1 MASKRERMRELYDKA
16 DRIKP
21 MAEKDGQVFVNF
33 DEAATLNSLNA
44 EEPHGTG
51 MQMRNADGSIASTG
65 KTVHAVNPDYF
76 FANRYMVKGKKMHV
90 VSGHEPTGYRCI
102 KEQSTGHIFVK
113 SIPVYVIAREEKK
126 DAEGNTIK
134 GEKGNLVLEKV
145 TTISDSEFISDF
157 TKTLDHES
165 MAKIL
170 PLITEHGNDMT
181 ADSMPI

>member
-1 MASKRERMRELYDKA
+1 MASKRDRMRSLYEKA
-16 DRIKP
+16 DKVRP
-21 MAEKDGQVFVNF
+21 YAEKDGQKFVSF
-33 DEAATLNSLNA
+33 EDASVLNSLNA

-102 KEQSTGHIFVK
+102 KEQSSGHIFVK
-113 SIPVYVIAREEKK
+113 SIPVYVIARDEDK
-126 DAEGNTIK
+126 
-134 GEKGNLVLEKV
+134 NLVLERV

>member
-1 MASKRERMRELYDKA
+1 MASKRERMRELYEKA
-16 DRIKP
+16 DKIKP
-21 MAEKDGQVFVNF
+21 YAEKDGQKFCSFEDASV
-33 DEAATLNSLNA
+33 LNSLNA

-102 KEQSTGHIFVK
+102 KEQSSGHIFVK
-113 SIPVYVIAREEKK
+113 SIPVYVIARDEDK
-126 DAEGNTIK
+126 
-134 GEKGNLVLEKV
+134 NLVLEKV

-170 PLITEHGNDMT
+170 PLITQHGDGIT

>member
-1 MASKRERMRELYDKA
+1 MTKREKMRNLYDKA

-90 VSGHEPTGYRCI
+90 VSGHEPIGYRCI
-102 KEQSTGHIFVK
+102 KEQSSGHVFVK

-126 DAEGNTIK
+126 DAEGNTVK
-134 GEKGNLVLEKV
+134 GEKGDLVLEKV

>member
-16 DRIKP
+16 DKIKP
-21 MAEKDGQVFVNF
+21 MAEKDGQVFVTF
-33 DEAATLNSLNA
+33 DEASTLNSLNA

-102 KEQSTGHIFVK
+102 KEQSSGHIFVK
-113 SIPVYVIAREEKK
+113 SIPVYVIARDEDK
-126 DAEGNTIK
+126 
-134 GEKGNLVLEKV
+134 NLVLERV

>member
-1 MASKRERMRELYDKA
+1 MASKREKMRELYDKA
-16 DRIKP
+16 DKIKP
-21 MAEKDGQVFVNF
+21 MAEKDGQVFVTF

-113 SIPVYVIAREEKK
+113 SIPVYVIARDEDK
-126 DAEGNTIK
+126 
-134 GEKGNLVLEKV
+134 NLVLERV
-145 TTISDSEFISDF
+145 TTISDAEFISDF

-170 PLITEHGNDMT
+170 PLITEHGNEMT

>member
-16 DRIKP
+16 DKIKP
-21 MAEKDGQVFVNF
+21 MAEKDGQVFVTF

-51 MQMRNADGSIASTG
+51 MQLRNADGSIASTG

-102 KEQSTGHIFVK
+102 KEQSSGHIFVK
-113 SIPVYVIAREEKK
+113 SIPVYVIARDEDK
-126 DAEGNTIK
+126 
-134 GEKGNLVLEKV
+134 NLVLERV
-145 TTISDSEFISDF
+145 TTISDAEFISDF

>member
-1 MASKRERMRELYDKA
+1 MASKRDRMRQLYDKA
-16 DRIKP
+16 DKIKP
-21 MAEKDGQVFVNF
+21 MAEKDGQVFVTF

-51 MQMRNADGSIASTG
+51 MQTRNADGSIASTG

-90 VSGHEPTGYRCI
+90 VSGHEPIGYRCI
-102 KEQSTGHIFVK
+102 KEQNSGHVFVK
-113 SIPVYVIAREEKK
+113 SIPVYVIARDEDK
-126 DAEGNTIK
+126 
-134 GEKGNLVLEKV
+134 NLVLERV

-170 PLITEHGNDMT
+170 PLITEHGDGMT

>member
-1 MASKRERMRELYDKA
+1 MTREERRELYDKA
-16 DRIKP
+16 DKVKP
-21 MAEKDGQVFVNF
+21 FAEKDGQLFVSF
-33 DEAATLNSLNA
+33 EDAAVLNSVNA

-51 MQMRNADGSIASTG
+51 MQLRNADGSIASTG

-113 SIPVYVIAREEKK
+113 TVPVYVIAREEKK
-126 DAEGNTIK
+126 DAEGNVIK
-134 GEKGNLVLEKV
+134 GEKGDLVLEKV

-165 MAKIL
+165 MAMIL
-170 PLITEHGNDMT
+170 PLITQHGDGMT

>member
-1 MASKRERMRELYDKA
+1 MTREERRELYDKA
-16 DRIKP
+16 DKVKP
-21 MAEKDGQVFVNF
+21 FAEKDGQLFVSF
-33 DEAATLNSLNA
+33 EDAAVLNSVNA

-51 MQMRNADGSIASTG
+51 MQLRNADGSIASTG

-102 KEQSTGHIFVK
+102 KEQSSGHIFVK
-113 SIPVYVIAREEKK
+113 SIPVYVIARDEDK
-126 DAEGNTIK
+126 
-134 GEKGNLVLEKV
+134 NLVLEKV

>member
-1 MASKRERMRELYDKA
+1 MASKRERMRNLYDKA
-16 DRIKP
+16 DKIKP
-21 MAEKDGQVFVNF
+21 MAEKDGQVFVTF

-65 KTVHAVNPDYF
+65 KKVHAVNPDYF

-102 KEQSTGHIFVK
+102 KEQSSGHIFVK
-113 SIPVYVIAREEKK
+113 SIPVYVIARDEDK
-126 DAEGNTIK
+126 
-134 GEKGNLVLEKV
+134 NLVLERV
-145 TTISDSEFISDF
+145 TTISDAEFISDF

-170 PLITEHGNDMT
+170 PLITEHGNEMT

>member
-1 MASKRERMRELYDKA
+1 MTREQRRELYNKA
-16 DRIKP
+16 DNIKP
-21 MAEKDGQVFVNF
+21 MAEKDGQVFVTF
-33 DEAATLNSLNA
+33 DEAATLNSVNA

-51 MQMRNADGSIASTG
+51 MQLRNADGSIASTG

-102 KEQSTGHIFVK
+102 KEQSSGHVFVK
-113 SIPVYVIAREEKK
+113 SIPVYVIARDEDK
-126 DAEGNTIK
+126 
-134 GEKGNLVLEKV
+134 NLVLEKV

>member
-1 MASKRERMRELYDKA
+1 MASKRERMRELYQKA
-16 DRIKP
+16 DNVKP
-21 MAEKDGQVFVNF
+21 YAEKDGQLFVSF
-33 DEAATLNSLNA
+33 EDAATLNSLNA

-51 MQMRNADGSIASTG
+51 MQTRNADGSIASTG
-65 KTVHAVNPDYF
+65 KSVHAVNPDYF

-102 KEQSTGHIFVK
+102 KEQASGHVFVK
-113 SIPVYVIAREEKK
+113 SIPVYVIARDEDK
-126 DAEGNTIK
+126 
-134 GEKGNLVLEKV
+134 NLVLERV

>member
-16 DRIKP
+16 DKIKP

-113 SIPVYVIAREEKK
+113 SIPVYVIARDEDK
-126 DAEGNTIK
+126 
-134 GEKGNLVLEKV
+134 NLVLEKV

>member
-16 DRIKP
+16 DNIRP
-21 MAEKDGQVFVNF
+21 MAEKDGQVFVTF

-51 MQMRNADGSIASTG
+51 MQLRNADGSIASTG

-102 KEQSTGHIFVK
+102 KEQGTGHIFVK
-113 SIPVYVIAREEKK
+113 SIPVYVIARDEDK
-126 DAEGNTIK
+126 
-134 GEKGNLVLEKV
+134 NLVLEKV

>member
-1 MASKRERMRELYDKA
+1 MTREQRRELYDKA
-16 DRIKP
+16 DKVRP
-21 MAEKDGQVFVNF
+21 MAKKDGQLFVSF
-33 DEAATLNSLNA
+33 EDAAVLNSVNA

-51 MQMRNADGSIASTG
+51 MQLRNADGSIASTG

-102 KEQSTGHIFVK
+102 KEQASGHVFVK
-113 SIPVYVIAREEKK
+113 SIPVYVIARDEDK
-126 DAEGNTIK
+126 
-134 GEKGNLVLEKV
+134 NLVLEKV

>member
-1 MASKRERMRELYDKA
+1 MASKRDRMRELYDKA
-16 DRIKP
+16 DKIKP
-21 MAEKDGQVFVNF
+21 MAEKDGQVFVTF

-113 SIPVYVIAREEKK
+113 SIPVYVIARDEDK
-126 DAEGNTIK
+126 
-134 GEKGNLVLEKV
+134 NLVLERV

>member
-1 MASKRERMRELYDKA
+1 MTREQRRELYDKA
-16 DRIKP
+16 DKVRP
-21 MAEKDGQVFVNF
+21 MAEKDGQLFVSF
-33 DEAATLNSLNA
+33 EDAAVLNSVNA

-51 MQMRNADGSIASTG
+51 MQLRNADGSIASTG

-102 KEQSTGHIFVK
+102 KEQSSGHVFVK
-113 SIPVYVIAREEKK
+113 SIPVYVIARDEDK
-126 DAEGNTIK
+126 
-134 GEKGNLVLEKV
+134 NLVLERV
-145 TTISDSEFISDF
+145 TTISDAEFISDF

>member
-1 MASKRERMRELYDKA
+1 MASKRDRMRSLYEKA
-16 DRIKP
+16 DHIKP
-21 MAEKDGQVFVNF
+21 MVEKDGQVFVTF
-33 DEAATLNSLNA
+33 EDASVLNSLNA

-113 SIPVYVIAREEKK
+113 SIPVYVIARDEDK
-126 DAEGNTIK
+126 
-134 GEKGNLVLEKV
+134 NLVLEKV

-170 PLITEHGNDMT
+170 PLITEHGNEMT